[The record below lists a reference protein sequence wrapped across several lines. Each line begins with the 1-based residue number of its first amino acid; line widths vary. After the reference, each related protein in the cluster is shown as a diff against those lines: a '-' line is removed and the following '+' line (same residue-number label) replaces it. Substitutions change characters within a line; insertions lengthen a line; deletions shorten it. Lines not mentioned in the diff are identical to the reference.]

1 MLSREVF
8 AVAVRVVPNVFGV
21 LFSLKV
27 SFQCIMIIQ
36 RKQGQE
42 PDLEVLDPSAE
53 QAPAA
58 NFGEPHSQ
66 TICRTSV
73 ERQR

>member
-53 QAPAA
+53 QAP
-58 NFGEPHSQ
+58 PQ
-66 TICRTSV
+66 ISV
-73 ERQR
+73 NHILRLFAGHP